1 MTERVLIANR
11 GEIAVRIVRAC
22 RDLGLTV
29 IAVYGPGDD
38 SALHVRMADEAYRIE
53 SDRAIPY
60 LDIPA
65 LIAIACRAKAH
76 LVHPGYGFLAENAT
90 FAEECARAG
99 LFFVGP
105 PAGAIAT
112 MGDKVAARAS
122 AVAAGVPILPGT
134 TQPVAD
140 AEAARAWA
148 AGVGY
153 PVVLKAAAGG
163 GGRGF
168 RIAERAE
175 DLPGAFVSAQSEAE
189 RSFGDGRL
197 YAERYLMRPRHVEV
211 QVFAD
216 QQGHVIAIGD
226 RDCSI
231 QRRHQKLI
239 EESPA
244 PNVPDSVREQMADAA
259 IRLARG
265 VGYVSA
271 GTLEFL
277 VEPDGRFSFLEMN
290 TRIQVE
296 HTVTEEVH
304 GVDLVREQLLV
315 ALGEPL
321 SIAPHSNPRGHAV
334 QCRINAED
342 PGMGFAPTPGRVT
355 RFVPPLGPGIRV
367 DTAVESG
374 SVISERYDSMIAK
387 LVATGP
393 SREIAIARMRRALDE
408 IVIEG
413 VPSTIPLHRNVMA
426 SSAFQDARLST
437 SFLMDIAEV
446 IPPPAD
452 HDKVE
457 IPDSDAWTER
467 TIEVNGRRFHVRV
480 PGSPGPGTVHA
491 TARPKRASRQP
502 SMTIT
507 AGGPKFASPIQG
519 SVLRIHKGVG
529 DVVAIGDPVM
539 VVEAM
544 KMENELRAQ
553 RDGVLIEI
561 PVSIGASVK
570 VGDHLFTV
578 DTPEELEP
586 DNALISFCRYGR
598 QSICVP
604 RGVCKGQRYQP
615 GQDSLCHGLP
625 ARIEHAVVGD
635 VRDDLRARVVRLC
648 RGFDLAGSQHVI
660 SPSAEDE
667 QRCLDLFGLGSI
679 KRDHVQKCQLGF
691 VLHLVPIRQQ
701 IIVRH
706 ILRKERLARQLG
718 GGDHRYQ
725 AEGQVDFCE
734 GEWLPPGNPQRCP
747 DEPGRGWRRQK
758 HSCRNLPI
766 LQILLDDESAVG
778 PHVDSGLPIGVH
790 HNNSP
795 RPVVRIPLQVPCPGA
810 GGRSHPEALRAGDG
824 CSRAAAFLTQRFRPE
839 VGYDG
844 AVYPR
849 EVAINVG
856 GRANANE
863 HHRVGVCRRDPDPY
877 LSKQI
882 GSVQP
887 AGPRRSEI
895 SGYSRQ
901 RRSRG
906 GELVN
911 VGRGEAPFPL
921 GKVGP
926 KDRSATA
933 QEDQCDH
940 GHEHSCQKF
949 GDPAPWPNPRCI
961 QMRVMPRSWHSR
973 TTDSVTAGVVVITT
987 ASTPPGIDLK
997 SR

>member
-437 SFLMDIAEV
+437 SFLMDVAEV

-578 DTPEELEP
+578 DTPE
-586 DNALISFCRYGR
+586 
-598 QSICVP
+598 
-604 RGVCKGQRYQP
+604 
-615 GQDSLCHGLP
+615 
-625 ARIEHAVVGD
+625 
-635 VRDDLRARVVRLC
+635 
-648 RGFDLAGSQHVI
+648 
-660 SPSAEDE
+660 
-667 QRCLDLFGLGSI
+667 
-679 KRDHVQKCQLGF
+679 
-691 VLHLVPIRQQ
+691 
-701 IIVRH
+701 
-706 ILRKERLARQLG
+706 
-718 GGDHRYQ
+718 
-725 AEGQVDFCE
+725 
-734 GEWLPPGNPQRCP
+734 
-747 DEPGRGWRRQK
+747 
-758 HSCRNLPI
+758 
-766 LQILLDDESAVG
+766 
-778 PHVDSGLPIGVH
+778 
-790 HNNSP
+790 
-795 RPVVRIPLQVPCPGA
+795 
-810 GGRSHPEALRAGDG
+810 
-824 CSRAAAFLTQRFRPE
+824 
-839 VGYDG
+839 
-844 AVYPR
+844 
-849 EVAINVG
+849 
-856 GRANANE
+856 
-863 HHRVGVCRRDPDPY
+863 
-877 LSKQI
+877 
-882 GSVQP
+882 
-887 AGPRRSEI
+887 
-895 SGYSRQ
+895 
-901 RRSRG
+901 
-906 GELVN
+906 
-911 VGRGEAPFPL
+911 
-921 GKVGP
+921 
-926 KDRSATA
+926 
-933 QEDQCDH
+933 
-940 GHEHSCQKF
+940 
-949 GDPAPWPNPRCI
+949 
-961 QMRVMPRSWHSR
+961 
-973 TTDSVTAGVVVITT
+973 
-987 ASTPPGIDLK
+987 
-997 SR
+997 